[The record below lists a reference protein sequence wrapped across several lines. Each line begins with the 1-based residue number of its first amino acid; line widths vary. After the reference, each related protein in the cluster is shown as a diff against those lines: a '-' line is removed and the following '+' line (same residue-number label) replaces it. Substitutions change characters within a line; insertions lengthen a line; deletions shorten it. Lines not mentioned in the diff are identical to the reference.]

1 MNQQA
6 DLRADK
12 DRNAP
17 FPVPFLAP
25 LGADHLTRPKYK
37 QNKAD
42 AVLLVSLLDF
52 HGFGWKVKGSKSGL
66 NYPMLDSVKPTCR
79 ILLTLLLLYLLD
91 TFDDL
96 FPVFYSQ
103 HPQVKH
109 LGHGK
114 GKKVI

>member
-17 FPVPFLAP
+17 FAAPILAP
-25 LGADHLTRPKYK
+25 LGADHLTRPGY
-37 QNKAD
+37 NRGEAD
-42 AVLLVSLLDF
+42 AVHLVSLLDF
-52 HGFGWKVKGSKSGL
+52 QGFGWKVKGSRCGL
-66 NYPMLDSVKPTCR
+66 NYPMLDSIKPTCH
-79 ILLTLLLLYLLD
+79 ILLTLLLLYLPD

-109 LGHGK
+109 PGHGK